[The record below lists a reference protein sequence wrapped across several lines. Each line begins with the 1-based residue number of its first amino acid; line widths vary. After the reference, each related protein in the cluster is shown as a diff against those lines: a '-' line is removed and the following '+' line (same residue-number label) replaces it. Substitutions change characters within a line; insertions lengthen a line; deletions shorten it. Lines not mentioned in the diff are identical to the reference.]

1 MSLAIE
7 CQVRPADSKP
17 NALRQSGLTPAV
29 LYGHNG
35 NESLPLMIKTKLAE
49 FLVRDARGQKA
60 VVDVTIPEISWA
72 GQAVLQE
79 IQAHPA
85 KNTLYH
91 LSFWVQA

>member
-1 MSLAIE
+1 MSLAVE

-35 NESLPLMIKTKLAE
+35 SESLPLMIKTKIAE

-60 VVDVTIPEISWA
+60 VVDVTIPEIDWS
-72 GQAVLQE
+72 GKAVLQE
-79 IQAHPA
+79 VHAHPA
-85 KNTLYH
+85 KDTLYH
-91 LSFWVQA
+91 LSFWAQA

>member
-1 MSLAIE
+1 MSLAVE

-35 NESLPLMIKTKLAE
+35 SESLSLTIKTKIAE

-60 VVDVTIPEISWA
+60 VVDVTIPEISWSGKA
-72 GQAVLQE
+72 ILQE
-79 IQAHPA
+79 VHAHPA
-85 KNTLYH
+85 KDTLYH
-91 LSFWVQA
+91 LSFWAQA